1 MSEKLSFR
9 ALQLSNEQR
18 NAYGLRYHDFARYRK
33 HCANRTHRIRSTLKM
48 THGKGREFKK
58 LPPLKPEMI
67 KDGHLHLLLMESER
81 AWAYSQDLL
90 AQSQKNTEH
99 ATTLRH
105 SATGRFRRSVNWST
119 QLLSHCQTLYASSRL
134 SAEGLLEVTVY
145 TLILNG
151 RFLRYREEFDDAL
164 VQLGVARHLL
174 DELAG
179 AARTSRDQA
188 LATLFGDE
196 IGPEIRYCAHE
207 LGRAEAYNVDKIVA
221 EVAATNRNVLV
232 DGCDALLEAFKKQE
246 ESTNKRKTLQEIV
259 WEGEPVPVR
268 NPELVDVF
276 LKVQDAQAKLES
288 SDAQG
293 KSNSK
298 KSVAAYDAIL
308 LALSDAEEVAKKLAD
323 AQTSSGP
330 RDISFV
336 HAYIV
341 YQLLSRRIQ
350 RDLRLMQALLPTTKG
365 ATDGRVYPAVVKL
378 LDTVMQ
384 SLIQMR
390 ALSIVDDN
398 SDLASGV
405 DARIS
410 YTKASRCL
418 YLARCFVAVKKY
430 AEALTLHRH
439 AAIHI
444 RETQS
449 HLSVSSEIVFFPLTA
464 TELSKLETET
474 STDQAQAKREW
485 LAYNGA
491 RSRRIRRTGFGRVEE
506 EGGLEVADEGEKD
519 KDKEKK
525 TQMVVEEREEEP
537 QVPVSRGGLSGLL
550 GGWWGK

>member
-1 MSEKLSFR
+1 MNSPPEPGSPSLSTPSSASPPPDEYFPQEAAR
-9 ALQLSNEQR
+9 TTDLLNMVASGLNSPSSSKRRPFGGSSARESKSRRREGPSRGAGSAATWDKDTGGSSRKEDMIDNSAVDFLRKALQLSNEQR

-58 LPPLKPEMI
+58 LPSLKPEMI
-67 KDGHLHLLLMESER
+67 KDGHLQLLLMESER

-105 SATGRFRRSVNWST
+105 SATGRFRRS
-119 QLLSHCQTLYASSRL
+119 TLYASSRL

-232 DGCDALLEAFKKQE
+232 GGCDALLEAFKKQE

-268 NPELVDVF
+268 NPELLDVF

-350 RDLRLMQALLPTTKG
+350 RDLRLMQALLPMTKG

-384 SLIQMR
+384 SLTQC
-390 ALSIVDDN
+390 AL
-398 SDLASGV
+398 
-405 DARIS
+405 
-410 YTKASRCL
+410 
-418 YLARCFVAVKKY
+418 
-430 AEALTLHRH
+430 
-439 AAIHI
+439 
-444 RETQS
+444 
-449 HLSVSSEIVFFPLTA
+449 
-464 TELSKLETET
+464 
-474 STDQAQAKREW
+474 
-485 LAYNGA
+485 
-491 RSRRIRRTGFGRVEE
+491 
-506 EGGLEVADEGEKD
+506 
-519 KDKEKK
+519 
-525 TQMVVEEREEEP
+525 
-537 QVPVSRGGLSGLL
+537 
-550 GGWWGK
+550 

>member
-1 MSEKLSFR
+1 MSENLSFR

-18 NAYGLRYHDFARYRK
+18 NAYELRYHDFARYRK
-33 HCANRTHRIRSTLKM
+33 HCANRTHRTRSTLKM

-67 KDGHLHLLLMESER
+67 KDGHLQLLLMESER

-105 SATGRFRRSVNWST
+105 SATGRFRRSVSWKS
-119 QLLSHCQTLYASSRL
+119 
-134 SAEGLLEVTVY
+134 

-164 VQLGVARHLL
+164 VQLSVARHLL

-179 AARTSRDQA
+179 AARTSKDQA

-207 LGRAEAYNVDKIVA
+207 LGRAEAYNVDKIVG

-246 ESTNKRKTLQEIV
+246 ESTNKRKTLREIV

-341 YQLLSRRIQ
+341 YQLVEFNVI
-350 RDLRLMQALLPTTKG
+350 
-365 ATDGRVYPAVVKL
+365 
-378 LDTVMQ
+378 
-384 SLIQMR
+384 
-390 ALSIVDDN
+390 
-398 SDLASGV
+398 SG
-405 DARIS
+405 
-410 YTKASRCL
+410 
-418 YLARCFVAVKKY
+418 
-430 AEALTLHRH
+430 
-439 AAIHI
+439 
-444 RETQS
+444 
-449 HLSVSSEIVFFPLTA
+449 
-464 TELSKLETET
+464 
-474 STDQAQAKREW
+474 
-485 LAYNGA
+485 
-491 RSRRIRRTGFGRVEE
+491 
-506 EGGLEVADEGEKD
+506 
-519 KDKEKK
+519 
-525 TQMVVEEREEEP
+525 
-537 QVPVSRGGLSGLL
+537 
-550 GGWWGK
+550 

>member
-1 MSEKLSFR
+1 
-9 ALQLSNEQR
+9 
-18 NAYGLRYHDFARYRK
+18 
-33 HCANRTHRIRSTLKM
+33 M

-58 LPPLKPEMI
+58 LPSLKPEMI
-67 KDGHLHLLLMESER
+67 KDGHLQLLLMESER

-90 AQSQKNTEH
+90 AQFQKNTEH

-105 SATGRFRRSVNWST
+105 SATGRFRRSVSWKS
-119 QLLSHCQTLYASSRL
+119 
-134 SAEGLLEVTVY
+134 

-164 VQLGVARHLL
+164 VQLSVARHLL

-207 LGRAEAYNVDKIVA
+207 LGRAEAYNVDKIVG

-246 ESTNKRKTLQEIV
+246 ESTNKRKTLREIV

-384 SLIQMR
+384 SLTQMR

-449 HLSVSSEIVFFPLTA
+449 HLSVSSEIVFFPLTV
-464 TELSKLETET
+464 TELGKLETET
-474 STDQAQAKREW
+474 LADQAQAKREW
-485 LAYNGA
+485 LAYNGGSLTQDPKEYRKPPFFNSA
-491 RSRRIRRTGFGRVEE
+491 LNYVELGLDSLRRRA
-506 EGGLEVADEGEKD
+506 GLEVADEGEKD